1 MTQKAETG
9 GAYRSKGAAKGAGTK
24 LVVRQKVGE
33 AGRPHTTRAVLKGLG
48 LRGVGSSVTVD
59 NTPSFRGMI
68 KKVLHMVSVE
78 EKSS

>member
-1 MTQKAETG
+1 VTQKAETG
-9 GAYRSKGAAKGAGTK
+9 SPYRKKGAVKGAGAK
-24 LVVRQKVGE
+24 LVVRQTVGE

-48 LRGVGSSVTVD
+48 LRGIGSSVTVE

-78 EKSS
+78 EKS

>member
-1 MTQKAETG
+1 MTQKTEAG
-9 GAYRSKGAAKGAGTK
+9 SPYRRKGAARDAGAK
-24 LVVRQKVGE
+24 LVVRQTVGE
-33 AGRPHTTRAVLKGLG
+33 AGRPHTTRAILKGLG